1 MDYKTLFPVLEMGF
15 LFGISRRNMQ
25 FGLIAD
31 TGYMYP
37 ERGQNGANFSAYHK
51 FGRSPDS
58 RNLSLLDVAMIF

>member
-1 MDYKTLFPVLEMGF
+1 
-15 LFGISRRNMQ
+15 MQ